1 MRRAQ
6 DAQRLIG
13 HVLESVERAAE
24 SKEPFAHL
32 RLTDVFPADI
42 YGTMLDSMPDP
53 AAYRGMSG
61 RSKSARRDDGT
72 PTRTKVDLLPEATR
86 FLPDVWALVSDA
98 LCDEAVGAAFA
109 RRLAPGLEKRFG
121 AAHASMR
128 FYPIPTLTRDITGY
142 RIGIH
147 PDTGRKAITVQLYL
161 PRDRSISHI
170 GTQFYRRQP
179 DGKFEDVD
187 RMDFAP
193 NTGYAFA
200 VGGDTWHGLDTL
212 GPEVHTR
219 DTILLTYFVDNS
231 VEDKVYNRG
240 KRFGNFL
247 RNSVRRIGI

>member
-6 DAQRLIG
+6 DADRVTG

-24 SKEPFAHL
+24 SRDPFPHL
-32 RLTDVFPADI
+32 RLADVFPADV
-42 YGTMLDSMPDP
+42 YGNMLDSMPDP

-61 RSKSARRDDGT
+61 RSRSARREDGT

-86 FLPDVWALVSDA
+86 YLPDVWTLVGHA
-98 LCDEAVGAAFA
+98 LCDEAVSSAFV

-121 AAHASMR
+121 PVYASMR
-128 FYPIPTLTRDITGY
+128 FYPIPTLTRDVTGY

-147 PDTGRKAITVQLYL
+147 PDTGRKAVTVQLYL
-161 PRDRSISHI
+161 PRDRSISHV
-170 GTQFYRRQP
+170 GTQFHRRLP
-179 DGKFEDVD
+179 DGKFEAVKS
-187 RMDFAP
+187 MDFAP

-200 VGGDTWHGLDTL
+200 VGSDTWHGLETL

-231 VEDKVYNRG
+231 VEDKLYNRG

-247 RNSVRRIGI
+247 RNGVRRIGI